1 MVDVAGREYRGAGG
15 IDRIALPWIREVRS
29 GNREQ
34 RSGVLAG
41 AVVGELS
48 RIPRRLAVG
57 AIDEKGDE
65 LKSIALN
72 QESAP
77 AGLEHVVVDVRVVG
91 APGMEGK
98 EHKQEPNNQSFKH
111 GGLRGV
117 RLPLQLDGIVLPIG
131 DLGKYVAISLRYADS
146 VRCGRQCSGPPK
158 VASSRQPPPAFGA
171 E

>member
-1 MVDVAGREYRGAGG
+1 RIQSGAFTRHFFRGQGLPLHRRGGSADPIDRGGQRGVVDVAGREYRGAGG

-65 LKSIALN
+65 LK
-72 QESAP
+72 
-77 AGLEHVVVDVRVVG
+77 
-91 APGMEGK
+91 
-98 EHKQEPNNQSFKH
+98 
-111 GGLRGV
+111 
-117 RLPLQLDGIVLPIG
+117 
-131 DLGKYVAISLRYADS
+131 
-146 VRCGRQCSGPPK
+146 
-158 VASSRQPPPAFGA
+158 
-171 E
+171 